1 MQHPSSTSISYHR
14 SKNNLFSRTID
25 QLRNGFSGLVPW
37 LFPIFL
43 VILWQLAVQFGW
55 LSTRIL
61 PAPTTVISA
70 AIKLAQSGEL
80 ATNFKISASRA
91 LTGFAIGGS
100 IGFIFGLVNGLFR
113 VSEKIFDTTL
123 QMWRNIPNLALIPL
137 VILWFGIGEEAK
149 LFLVSSGV
157 LFPIYINTFH
167 GIRSIDSGLI
177 EMGKVYGL
185 NPFELFWNIILPGA
199 LPSILV
205 GVRFSLGIM
214 WLSLIVAETIAADS
228 GIGYMATS
236 AREFMQ
242 TDVVVFSILLYASF
256 GKLADVIVRTLEAV
270 CLNWHPNYQKVKT
283 A

>member
-1 MQHPSSTSISYHR
+1 MQYTSSSSTPPYQ
-14 SKNNLFSRTID
+14 SKQTSFVKAIAQVKGIFD
-25 QLRNGFSGLVPW
+25 KLVPW

-61 PAPTTVISA
+61 PAPTTVVSA
-70 AIKLAQSGEL
+70 AIKLAQTGEL
-80 ATNFKISASRA
+80 ATNFRISASRA

-100 IGFIFGLVNGLFR
+100 LGFVLGLVNGLFT
-113 VSEKIFDTTL
+113 VSEKILDTTL

-185 NPFELFWNIILPGA
+185 NPLQLFWNIVLPGA

-242 TDVVVFSILLYASF
+242 TDVV
-256 GKLADVIVRTLEAV
+256 
-270 CLNWHPNYQKVKT
+270 
-283 A
+283 

>member
-1 MQHPSSTSISYHR
+1 MQHLSSTPSYNH
-14 SKNNLFSRTID
+14 SKNNLISKAVPHL
-25 QLRNGFSGLVPW
+25 QNGFNGLVPW

-43 VILWQLAVQFGW
+43 ITLWQLAVQFGW

-70 AIKLAQSGEL
+70 AIKLGQSGEL
-80 ATNFKISASRA
+80 ATHFKISASRA

-185 NPFELFWNIILPGA
+185 NPVELFWNIILPGA

-242 TDVVVFSILLYASF
+242 TDVVVFSILIYASF
-256 GKLADVIVRTLEAV
+256 GKLADVIVRTLEGV
-270 CLNWHPNYQKVKT
+270 CLNWHPNYQKVK
-283 A
+283 AA